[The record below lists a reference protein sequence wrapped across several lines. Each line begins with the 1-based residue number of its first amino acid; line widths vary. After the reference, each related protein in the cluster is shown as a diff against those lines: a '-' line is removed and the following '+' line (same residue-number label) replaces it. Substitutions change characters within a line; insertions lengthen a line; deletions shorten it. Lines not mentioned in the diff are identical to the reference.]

1 MGGRT
6 PAPHRGEEKVI
17 VTWSYKERHT
27 IIQRLDP
34 RARIIFM
41 LLSIIAIIQTWDFRV
56 LLFWFAL
63 AMTAYALARL
73 TWRETR
79 RFWMVVLPI
88 ITLLVTVTALTGRG
102 GEEAYHMI
110 HPLWTVP
117 LWRGYTFVISAEQ
130 LVFAACQFIRM
141 VTMAT
146 FGLLIP
152 FTIHPAY
159 YGVTFKGLGMSD
171 KFAVATDLAFRLV
184 PTVAKDFQTT
194 LDAQRARGYEL
205 ERKGAG
211 LFQQIRNLAPL
222 VVPVTIGTILRGED
236 IIDAMDLRAFG
247 AKPKRTWIVELHY
260 EPRDYVL
267 IAFGVLLFVAT
278 TVAKVLGWL
287 HFWVPSWLM

>member
-1 MGGRT
+1 M
-6 PAPHRGEEKVI
+6 I
-17 VTWSYKERHT
+17 VTWSYKERNT

-41 LLSIIAIIQTWDFRV
+41 LLSIISVIETWDLRV
-56 LLFWFAL
+56 LLGWLLLVAV
-63 AMTAYALARL
+63 AYRLSKL
-73 TWRETR
+73 TWQETR
-79 RFWMVVLPI
+79 RFWMIVIPI
-88 ITLLVTVTALTGRG
+88 ITLLVTITALTGRG
-102 GEEAYHMI
+102 GEEAYQVT
-110 HPLWTVP
+110 HPLFRVP
-117 LWRGYTFVISAEQ
+117 LWEAHRFTISAEQ
-130 LVFAACQFIRM
+130 VFFAMSQFVRM
-141 VTMAT
+141 VVMAT

-159 YGVTFKGLGMSD
+159 YGVTFKGLGLSD

-211 LFQQIRNLAPL
+211 LFQQVRNLAPL
-222 VVPVTIGTILRGED
+222 VVPVTIGTILGGED

-260 EPRDYVL
+260 ERRDYTL
-267 IAFGVLLFVAT
+267 IAFGVVLFVVT
-278 TVAKVLGWL
+278 TLARVSGVL
-287 HFWVPSWLM
+287 HFWVPSWALGH

>member
-1 MGGRT
+1 M
-6 PAPHRGEEKVI
+6 I
-17 VTWSYKERHT
+17 VTWSYKERNT

-41 LLSIIAIIQTWDFRV
+41 LLAILAIIETWDFRV

-63 AMTAYALARL
+63 AMLAYALAKL

-102 GEEAYHMI
+102 GEEAYRVT
-110 HPLWTVP
+110 HPLFALS
-117 LWRGYTFVISAEQ
+117 LWKGHVFTISAEQ

-159 YGVTFKGLGMSD
+159 YGITFKGLGMSD

-247 AKPKRTWIVELHY
+247 AKPKRTWVVELRY
-260 EPRDYVL
+260 ERRDYLL
-267 IAFGVLLFVAT
+267 IAAGVLLFLAT
-278 TVAKVLGWL
+278 TAAKILGYL
-287 HFWVPSWLM
+287 HFWVPSWLL

>member
-1 MGGRT
+1 
-6 PAPHRGEEKVI
+6 VI
-17 VTWSYKERHT
+17 VTWSYKERDT

-41 LLSIIAIIQTWDFRV
+41 FLSIISVIETWDLRV
-56 LLFWFAL
+56 LLGWLLLVAL
-63 AMTAYALARL
+63 AYRLSKL
-73 TWRETR
+73 TWQETR
-79 RFWMVVLPI
+79 RFWMIVIPI
-88 ITLLVTVTALTGRG
+88 ITLLVTITALTGRG
-102 GEEAYHMI
+102 GEEAYQVT
-110 HPLWTVP
+110 HPLFSVP
-117 LWRGYTFVISAEQ
+117 LWGTHRFTISAEQ
-130 LVFAACQFIRM
+130 LFFAMSQFVRM
-141 VTMAT
+141 LVMAT

-159 YGVTFKGLGMSD
+159 YGVTFKGLGLSD

-211 LFQQIRNLAPL
+211 LFQQVKNLAPL
-222 VVPVTIGTILRGED
+222 VVPVTIGTILGGED

-260 EPRDYVL
+260 ERRDYVL
-267 IAFGVLLFVAT
+267 IAFGVLLFVVT
-278 TVAKVLGWL
+278 TVARVSGYL
-287 HFWVPSWLM
+287 HFWVPSWIIPS